1 MHEDDEHY
9 YLTGYSVSDDPY
21 VLPNGVLINKLG
33 ITTTAEL
40 NAAETELVTIRL
52 AMLAES
58 PIAGDF
64 DLAHLQAIHGF
75 LFQDVYPWA
84 GQLRVV
90 DIGKNDTAFMQ
101 HQAIPEMAA
110 LIHDDLHAEYLLVGL
125 DARNF
130 SERAAHYLARINLMH
145 PFREGNGRTQRE
157 LIQQLANGAGYFINW
172 AGVSQEAM
180 KQACIASIES
190 QDIGPL
196 RRIIQVGLEPL

>member
-52 AMLAES
+52 AMLAET
-58 PIAGDF
+58 PISGDF

-90 DIGKNDTAFMQ
+90 DIGKNATAFMP
-101 HQAIPEMAA
+101 HQAIPEMAV
-110 LIHDDLHAEYLLVGL
+110 LIHDELNAEHLLIGL

-130 SERAAHYLARINLMH
+130 SERAAYYLARINLMH

-157 LIQQLANGAGYFINW
+157 LIQQLANRAGYFISW
-172 AGVSQEAM
+172 AGASQEAM
-180 KQACIASIES
+180 KQACIASIEN
-190 QDIGPL
+190 QDLGPL

>member
-52 AMLAES
+52 AMLTES
-58 PIAGDF
+58 PIVGDF
-64 DLAHLQAIHGF
+64 DLSHLQAIHGF

-90 DIGKNDTAFMQ
+90 DIGKNDTAFMP
-101 HQAIPEMAA
+101 HQAIPDMAA
-110 LIHDDLHAEYLLVGL
+110 LIHDELHAEHLLAGL
-125 DARNF
+125 DAREF
-130 SERAAHYLARINLMH
+130 SERAAYYLARINLMH

-157 LIQQLANGAGYFINW
+157 LIQQLANRAGYFINW

-180 KQACIASIES
+180 KQACIASIET
-190 QDIGPL
+190 QDLGPL